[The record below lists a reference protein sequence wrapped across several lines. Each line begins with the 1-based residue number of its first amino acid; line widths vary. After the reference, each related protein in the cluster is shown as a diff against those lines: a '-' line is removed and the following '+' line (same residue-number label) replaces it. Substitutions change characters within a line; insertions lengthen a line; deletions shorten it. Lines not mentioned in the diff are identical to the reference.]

1 MKIELKK
8 LNALQHAVLPF
19 SEVIDLKDEKMY
31 GRNPFQSPVYVE
43 GEVSNES
50 GVLRLKGSI
59 RTVYSVSYTHLT
71 LPTTPEV

>member
-31 GRNPFQSPVYVE
+31 GRNPFQSPSMWKARY
-43 GEVSNES
+43 
-50 GVLRLKGSI
+50 RM
-59 RTVYSVSYTHLT
+59 RAACYA
-71 LPTTPEV
+71 

>member
-31 GRNPFQSPVYVE
+31 GRNPF
-43 GEVSNES
+43 
-50 GVLRLKGSI
+50 
-59 RTVYSVSYTHLT
+59 
-71 LPTTPEV
+71 